1 MKIFNGAFLIFIS
14 VSLALGSCSEDQNP
28 SIPKDP
34 LIVERDSLL
43 GIYGDHIDAREME
56 YLKVFELGSTDH
68 TYLYGKTEGKF
79 WLGLFASPVQ
89 KTAEYILDL
98 DPQSSIQKVFYNPVG
113 HSFLT
118 TGYELIEILGFDPSD
133 KTEEAPNSKSIIRI
147 VLDNFDLKSSTSYL
161 PLNEL
166 TILEYARRWKGGF
179 LLEHSGIVSEFGK
192 SNTQYLSTDLSES
205 ILWDCR
211 AQTYPPLGVLY
222 FDVDFYLTVSEHSVG
237 GFDYSNCKSWTK
249 NILDFYGEET
259 CPGCTSSIKLLN
271 QIDDSITVEVNLN
284 GELRKVILIYRTG
297 EVVSSEV
304 VKG

>member
-1 MKIFNGAFLIFIS
+1 MKFFKGISLTFLI
-14 VSLALGSCSEDQNP
+14 VSNAIGSCSEDQKP

-43 GIYGDHIDAREME
+43 AIYGHHIDARELE

-68 TYLYGKTEGKF
+68 TYLYGKSEGNF
-79 WLGLFASPVQ
+79 WLGLFASPNQ
-89 KTAEYILDL
+89 KTTEYLVEL
-98 DPQSSIQKVFYNPVG
+98 DPESAINDIYYNPVG
-113 HSFLT
+113 HGYLA
-118 TGYELIEILGFDPSD
+118 TGFELIEILGYDPSD
-133 KTEEAPNSKSIIRI
+133 TIEDASISKSILRFY
-147 VLDNFDLKSSTSYL
+147 LDDFVLKSSTSYS

-211 AQTYPPLGVLY
+211 SPTSPPLGVYY
-222 FDVDFYLTVSEHSVG
+222 FDVDFYLTVGEHSVG
-237 GFDYSNCKSWTK
+237 GFDYSSCKFWTK
-249 NILDFYGEET
+249 NILDFYGVET

-271 QIDDSITVEVNLN
+271 QIDDNITVEVNLN
-284 GELRKVILIYRTG
+284 EKIRQVVIEYRTGKVILN
-297 EVVSSEV
+297 EVFS
-304 VKG
+304 